1 MGTQATTK
9 VKENSFDKGKEIKL
23 LFSEKQILYTRDV
36 ELKKYN
42 KETQTYEP
50 LYKADGSV
58 KMGTEKAIALP
69 RSSQYQNH
77 VLTTTASLGT
87 PHSYKK
93 NPETGK
99 SEDMGLLSHMKFISV
114 YENATYK
121 LTHTPHML
129 DSSGVPMYNEYGGK
143 IFDYENQT
151 TVKITG
157 KELKQE
163 FESWKEQTQQKG
175 IEEAIKGTSKVYSH
189 TPTNAKDIKG
199 QKKENMER

>member
-1 MGTQATTK
+1 MENQAPTK
-9 VKENSFDKGKEIKL
+9 GKENSFNKGKEIKL
-23 LFSEKQILYTRDV
+23 LFSEKQILFTREV

-42 KETQTYEP
+42 QETRTYEP
-50 LYKADGSV
+50 VYKADGSV

-69 RSSQYQNH
+69 RSSKYPNYIF
-77 VLTTTASLGT
+77 TTTASLGT
-87 PHSYKK
+87 AHSYKK

-99 SEDMGLLSHMKFISV
+99 SEDMGLLPHMKFISV

-129 DSSGVPMYNEYGGK
+129 DSSGTPMYNEYGGK

-151 TVKITG
+151 VVKITG

-163 FESWKEQTQQKG
+163 FESCKEQTQQKG
-175 IEEAIKGTSKVYSH
+175 IDKTIKDTSQVHSYI
-189 TPTNAKDIKG
+189 PTDAKDIKG
-199 QKKENMER
+199 QKKDDMER